1 MKFVVH
7 SPLVRLGYLNKQYV
21 ACMTRW
27 DMTYRMPTL
36 ILRAKCIQWSC
47 NAPGWFHSSQT
58 LVTSS
63 DQEPGKQYIGQF
75 NGIISEPCLCTF
87 LLDII
92 TLLDSNTKFVVH
104 GDLCTINVRVVDS
117 IQ

>member
-7 SPLVRLGYLNKQYV
+7 SPLVLLGYLNKQYV

-27 DMTYRMPTL
+27 DITYRMPTL
-36 ILRAKCIQWSC
+36 ILCAKCIQWSC
-47 NAPGWFHSSQT
+47 NAPDWFPSSQT

-75 NGIISEPCLCTF
+75 NGIISEPYLCTF
-87 LLDII
+87 
-92 TLLDSNTKFVVH
+92 LLDSNTKFVVH
-104 GDLCTINVRVVDS
+104 GDLCIINVRVVDS
-117 IQ
+117 NQ